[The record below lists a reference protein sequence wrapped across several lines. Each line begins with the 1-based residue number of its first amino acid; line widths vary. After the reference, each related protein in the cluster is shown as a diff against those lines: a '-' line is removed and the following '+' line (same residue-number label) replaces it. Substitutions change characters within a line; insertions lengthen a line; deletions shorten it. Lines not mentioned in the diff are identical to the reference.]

1 MIDYFI
7 SHLWQLWALISLLCL
22 ILELTN
28 GDFFILCFAIGGVFA
43 AVASAIT
50 DSFVV
55 QILVFAAA
63 TILSLIFF
71 RPAALRWFHK
81 DGEQR
86 KSNAEAL
93 IGRIGRVSQTIPA
106 DGYGRVAIDG
116 DDWKA
121 LATGS
126 QAIEAG
132 SKVRVVS
139 IDSII
144 ITVEPVADARQ

>member
-1 MIDYFI
+1 M
-7 SHLWQLWALISLLCL
+7 
-22 ILELTN
+22 
-28 GDFFILCFAIGGVFA
+28 FA

-50 DSFVV
+50 DSLVV

-121 LATGS
+121 LASGS
-126 QAIEAG
+126 QVIEAG
-132 SKVRVVS
+132 SRVRVVS

>member
-50 DSFVV
+50 DSLVV

-116 DDWKA
+116 DVWKA
-121 LATGS
+121 KSASGE
-126 QAIEAG
+126 AIPEG
-132 SKVRVVS
+132 RNVTVVARES
-139 IDSII
+139 TI
-144 ITVEPVADARQ
+144 ITVK

>member
-50 DSFVV
+50 DSLVV

-93 IGRIGRVSQTIPA
+93 IGRIGR
-106 DGYGRVAIDG
+106 GRVAIDG
-116 DDWKA
+116 DAWKA
-121 LATGS
+121 LASGS

-139 IDSII
+139 MDSII
-144 ITVEPVADARQ
+144 ITVEPVADVRQ

>member
-50 DSFVV
+50 DSLVV

-71 RPAALRWFHK
+71 RPAALRWM
-81 DGEQR
+81 R
-86 KSNAEAL
+86 RCVRRAEPL
-93 IGRIGRVSQTIPA
+93 FSTEWMLRLP
-106 DGYGRVAIDG
+106 
-116 DDWKA
+116 
-121 LATGS
+121 
-126 QAIEAG
+126 
-132 SKVRVVS
+132 
-139 IDSII
+139 
-144 ITVEPVADARQ
+144 